1 MDPNGAASVPI
12 FSAPLLPTIFVK
24 ARISV
29 PEIIHSKKTAVILH
43 TLEVEMRA
51 ALSGVSIKAEKSVEG
66 AAGDWIRCHECGG
79 A

>member
-1 MDPNGAASVPI
+1 
-12 FSAPLLPTIFVK
+12 
-24 ARISV
+24 V

-43 TLEVEMRA
+43 ALEVEIRA
-51 ALSGVSIKAEKSVEG
+51 ALSGVSMKAEKSVEE